1 VIAKKL
7 RRKQFLWHLSELLL
21 WDDLQVSKN
30 KSQSWLGLYIALGF
44 VWGCSFIFIKL
55 GLEFLTPFGVAF
67 GRCALGSL
75 TLLIYLKIKGL
86 TLVRDKKL
94 IGHLWVVALLLNVI
108 PGIFFAWAETEVTS
122 ILAGIINAVTPLMTL
137 IAIIVVSRNEKPT
150 TAQVVG
156 LLLGFLG
163 VLTVLGAWQGLGANP
178 LWAILIL
185 LTAVTCYGFSFPY
198 SRRFILPAQLKPEVM
213 AATQVTLAAFTLLP
227 FYLFD
232 GIAKDEYRVGPVLAM
247 AALGVFGSGFA
258 YIWNFTI
265 MRDAG
270 SAIASSVTYVTPLV
284 AVLVGF
290 IFLNE
295 IPHWY
300 EPVGAVI
307 VLLGAAIAQGRIPL
321 TKKH

>member
-1 VIAKKL
+1 M
-7 RRKQFLWHLSELLL
+7 
-21 WDDLQVSKN
+21 
-30 KSQSWLGLYIALGF
+30 
-44 VWGCSFIFIKL
+44 
-55 GLEFLTPFGVAF
+55 
-67 GRCALGSL
+67 
-75 TLLIYLKIKGL
+75 
-86 TLVRDKKL
+86 
-94 IGHLWVVALLLNVI
+94 IGHLWVVSLLLNVI

-137 IAIIVVSRNEKPT
+137 IAIMVVSRNEKPT
-150 TAQVVG
+150 RSQVVG
-156 LLLGFLG
+156 LILGFLG
-163 VLTVLGAWQGLGANP
+163 VLTVLGAWKGLGDNP

-185 LTAVTCYGFSFPY
+185 LAAVTCYGFSFPY

-213 AATQVTLAAFTLLP
+213 AATQVTLGAITLFPL
-227 FYLFD
+227 FLFD

-247 AALGVFGSGFA
+247 VALGVFGSGFA

-290 IFLNE
+290 IFLSE
-295 IPHWY
+295 TLHWY
-300 EPVGAVI
+300 EPAGAVI

-321 TKKH
+321 SRKL

>member
-1 VIAKKL
+1 MIK
-7 RRKQFLWHLSELLL
+7 S
-21 WDDLQVSKN
+21 
-30 KSQSWLGLYIALGF
+30 KSQSWLGLYIALGI

-67 GRCALGSL
+67 GRCALGAIA
-75 TLLIYLKIKGL
+75 LLIYLKIKGL
-86 TLVRDKKL
+86 SLVRDRKM

-137 IAIIVVSRNEKPT
+137 IAIMLVSRNEKPT
-150 TAQVVG
+150 SPQVIG

-163 VLTVLGAWQGLGANP
+163 VLTVLGAWQGLGDNP

-185 LTAVTCYGFSFPY
+185 LAAVTCYGFSFPY

-213 AATQVTLAAFTLLP
+213 AATQVTLGAITLLP
-227 FYLFD
+227 LFLID
-232 GIAKDEYRVGPVLAM
+232 GIAKDEYRLGPVLAM
-247 AALGVFGSGFA
+247 VVLGVFGSGFA

-265 MRDAG
+265 MRAAG

-290 IFLNE
+290 IFVNE

-307 VLLGAAIAQGRIPL
+307 VLLGAAIAQGRIKI
-321 TKKH
+321 TRAKI

>member
-1 VIAKKL
+1 M
-7 RRKQFLWHLSELLL
+7 
-21 WDDLQVSKN
+21 SKS
-30 KSQSWLGLYIALGF
+30 KSQSWLGLYIALGI

-67 GRCALGSL
+67 GRCALGAL
-75 TLLIYLKIKGL
+75 ALLVYLKLKGL
-86 TLVRDKKL
+86 TLVRDRKM
-94 IGHLWVVALLLNVI
+94 IGHLWIVSLLLNVI

-137 IAIIVVSRNEKPT
+137 IAIMVVSRNEKP
-150 TAQVVG
+150 ARPQVVG
-156 LLLGFLG
+156 LILGFLG
-163 VLTVLGAWQGLGANP
+163 VLTVLGAWQGLGDNP

-185 LTAVTCYGFSFPY
+185 LAAVTCYGFSFPY

-213 AATQVTLAAFTLLP
+213 AATQVTLGAITLLP
-227 FYLFD
+227 LFLIN
-232 GIAKDEYRVGPVLAM
+232 GVTKSEFLFGPVFAM
-247 AALGVFGSGFA
+247 IALGVFGSGFA

-295 IPHWY
+295 NLHWY
-300 EPVGAVI
+300 EPAGAAI
-307 VLLGAAIAQGRIPL
+307 VLLGAAIAQGRIRL
-321 TKKH
+321 SKKL

>member
-1 VIAKKL
+1 M
-7 RRKQFLWHLSELLL
+7 
-21 WDDLQVSKN
+21 SKS
-30 KSQSWLGLYIALGF
+30 KSQSWLGLYIALGI

-67 GRCALGSL
+67 GRCALGAL
-75 TLLIYLKIKGL
+75 ALLIYLKIKGL
-86 TLVRDKKL
+86 SLARNRKM

-108 PGIFFAWAETEVTS
+108 PGILFAWAETEVTS

-150 TAQVVG
+150 SPQVVG

-163 VLTVLGAWQGLGANP
+163 VLTVLGAWKGLGDNP

-185 LTAVTCYGFSFPY
+185 LAAVTCYGFSFPY

-213 AATQVTLAAFTLLP
+213 AATQVTLGAITLLP
-227 FYLFD
+227 LFLID
-232 GIAKDEYRVGPVLAM
+232 GIAKSEFLIGPVLAM
-247 AALGVFGSGFA
+247 VALGIFGSGFA

-270 SAIASSVTYVTPLV
+270 SAIASSVTYVTPVV
-284 AVLVGF
+284 AVVVGL
-290 IFLNE
+290 IFLQE
-295 IPHWY
+295 KLHWY
-300 EPVGAVI
+300 EPVGALI

-321 TKKH
+321 SKKA

>member
-1 VIAKKL
+1 M
-7 RRKQFLWHLSELLL
+7 
-21 WDDLQVSKN
+21 SKS
-30 KSQSWLGLYIALGF
+30 KSQSWLGLYIALGI

-67 GRCALGSL
+67 GRCALGAL
-75 TLLIYLKIKGL
+75 ALLVYLKLKGL
-86 TLVRDKKL
+86 TLVRDRKM
-94 IGHLWVVALLLNVI
+94 IGHLWVVSLLLNVI

-137 IAIIVVSRNEKPT
+137 IAIMVVSRNEKPT
-150 TAQVVG
+150 RPQVVG
-156 LLLGFLG
+156 LILGFLG
-163 VLTVLGAWQGLGANP
+163 VLTVLGAWQGLGDNP

-185 LTAVTCYGFSFPY
+185 LAAVTCYGFSFPY

-213 AATQVTLAAFTLLP
+213 AATQVTLGAITLLP
-227 FYLFD
+227 LFLIN
-232 GIAKDEYRVGPVLAM
+232 GIAKSEFLLGPVLAM
-247 AALGVFGSGFA
+247 VALGVFGSGFA

-295 IPHWY
+295 KLHWY
-300 EPVGAVI
+300 EPAGAVI

-321 TKKH
+321 SKKL

>member
-1 VIAKKL
+1 M
-7 RRKQFLWHLSELLL
+7 
-21 WDDLQVSKN
+21 SKS
-30 KSQSWLGLYIALGF
+30 KSQSWLGLYIALGI

-67 GRCALGSL
+67 GRCALGAL
-75 TLLIYLKIKGL
+75 ALLIYLKIKGL
-86 TLVRDKKL
+86 SLVRDRKM

-137 IAIIVVSRNEKPT
+137 IAIMLVSRNEKPT
-150 TAQVVG
+150 TPQVVG

-163 VLTVLGAWQGLGANP
+163 VLTVLGAWQGLGDNP

-185 LTAVTCYGFSFPY
+185 LAAVTCYGFSFPY

-213 AATQVTLAAFTLLP
+213 AATQVTLGAITLLP
-227 FYLFD
+227 LFLIN
-232 GIAKDEYRVGPVLAM
+232 GIAKNEYRLGPVLAM
-247 AALGVFGSGFA
+247 VALGVFGSGFA
-258 YIWNFTI
+258 YIWNFII

-290 IFLNE
+290 IFLSE

-300 EPVGAVI
+300 EPVGALI

-321 TKKH
+321 SKKI